1 MKRFF
6 KHFLYYDL
14 IPLLSMLAVCAFPCV
29 FLYARNAS
37 EVPADSMIPFLVVF
51 SLNALLFF
59 GISAIFLKN
68 VSRAAFFSDLAMLV
82 VAADEGFMPQTVP
95 ADSSFGITAWSVCA
109 ADSKKAGSA
118 HRLSAGADC
127 LWLHD
132 SDQYRSGDSR
142 YSLQPRGAEGNDAR
156 RPRRS

>member
-1 MKRFF
+1 MPPEGVTAMKRFF

-59 GISAIFLKN
+59 VILLVVTASTIRITNKN
-68 VSRAAFFSDLAMLV
+68 V
-82 VAADEGFMPQTVP
+82 
-95 ADSSFGITAWSVCA
+95 
-109 ADSKKAGSA
+109 
-118 HRLSAGADC
+118 H
-127 LWLHD
+127 
-132 SDQYRSGDSR
+132 Y
-142 YSLQPRGAEGNDAR
+142 DA
-156 RPRRS
+156 